1 MALKEEIVQLGG
13 VQLKKHYSDEYK
25 KIQCKEDKNIYS
37 IAYTAVDSTV
47 QFKETTIPIDDV
59 QASIPINVNDISGLS
74 QYMENIKLS
83 ASNIVDLSSYI
94 ENSIDLTAVTQIS
107 AENVIGLSAYVEN
120 IIDMTF
126 DGKDDDV
133 VNVDLGSSTTD

>member
-1 MALKEEIVQLGG
+1 
-13 VQLKKHYSDEYK
+13 
-25 KIQCKEDKNIYS
+25 
-37 IAYTAVDSTV
+37 
-47 QFKETTIPIDDV
+47 
-59 QASIPINVNDISGLS
+59 
-74 QYMENIKLS
+74 MENIKLS